1 MPILVEETVFFVS
14 VGSQNTCWI
23 RPAFWFIWLSKWLR
37 KFQAVQLSSLLI
49 KKTINSIILYLPQ
62 FSFHFIV
69 RCSYVPNPFGGAWPP
84 WYPQNPWPNPWPK
97 PPHPPPTIWM
107 AEAWHKAPSMPRESS
122 TSVTAPAHRDPEKP
136 WHHGESSPIPPDR
149 AALPGL
155 PCRFHRPWAHPWQS
169 SSLARELQEC
179 RPQEARLHGKR
190 TRPGWLGVVCWLDS
204 LSVKWV

>member
-69 RCSYVPNPFGGAWPP
+69 RCSYVPILLVGHG
-84 WYPQNPWPNPWPK
+84 
-97 PPHPPPTIWM
+97 
-107 AEAWHKAPSMPRESS
+107 
-122 TSVTAPAHRDPEKP
+122 
-136 WHHGESSPIPPDR
+136 HHGTPKIHGPIPGPNLHIPRLPIGWLRPGTRLRPCPGSRRLPWRLLHTGTRKNHGIMGNPPQSRPTGPPYR
-149 AALPGL
+149 ASRAVSIG
-155 PCRFHRPWAHPWQS
+155 
-169 SSLARELQEC
+169 RE
-179 RPQEARLHGKR
+179 R
-190 TRPGWLGVVCWLDS
+190 TRGNLHH
-204 LSVKWV
+204 